1 MVEISYNIKSL
12 EWNKNLPSYKKCISN
27 SVNQIFKII
36 KFSSNNEISISFL
49 LTSNS
54 EIKLL
59 NQKYRNK
66 NKPTNVLSFPMN
78 EKIENKNYL
87 GDVVISCEKIID
99 ESYEQNIKKYKYL
112 SKMTIHGVLHLLGY
126 KHDTDRQFNKMN
138 SIEKNILEEMYKSG
152 EAPWVKW

>member
-1 MVEISYNIKSL
+1 MVEISYNIKSS

-59 NQKYRNK
+59 NQRYRNK

-87 GDVVISCEKIID
+87 GDVVIACEKIID

-138 SIEKNILEEMYKSG
+138 SIEKNILEEMYK
-152 EAPWVKW
+152 

>member
-36 KFSSNNEISISFL
+36 KFSSNNEVSISFL

-59 NQKYRNK
+59 NQRYRNK

-87 GDVVISCEKIID
+87 GDVVIACEKIID

-126 KHDTDRQFNKMN
+126 KHHTDSQYNKMN
-138 SIEKNILEEMYKSG
+138 SIEKNILEEIYK
-152 EAPWVKW
+152 

>member
-36 KFSSNNEISISFL
+36 KFSSNNEVSISFL

-59 NQKYRNK
+59 NQRYRNK

-138 SIEKNILEEMYKSG
+138 SIEKNILEEMYK
-152 EAPWVKW
+152 

>member
-1 MVEISYNIKSL
+1 MVEISYNIKSS
-12 EWNKNLPSYKKCISN
+12 EWNKNLPAYKKYISN
-27 SVNQIFKII
+27 SVNKTLKII
-36 KFSSNNEISISFL
+36 KFSSNYEVSISFL

-59 NQKYRNK
+59 NQRYRNK

-87 GDVVISCEKIID
+87 GDVVIACEKIID
-99 ESYEQNIKKYKYL
+99 ESSEQNIKKYEYL

-126 KHDTDRQFNKMN
+126 KHDTDSQFYKMN
-138 SIEKNILEEMYKSG
+138 SIEQNIFEEIYK
-152 EAPWVKW
+152 

>member
-36 KFSSNNEISISFL
+36 KFSSNNEVSISFL

-87 GDVVISCEKIID
+87 GDVVIACEKIID

-126 KHDTDRQFNKMN
+126 KHDTERQFNKMN
-138 SIEKNILEEMYKSG
+138 SIEKNILEEMYK
-152 EAPWVKW
+152 

>member
-49 LTSNS
+49 LTSSS

-59 NQKYRNK
+59 NQRYRNK

-87 GDVVISCEKIID
+87 GDIVIACEKIID

-138 SIEKNILEEMYKSG
+138 SIEKNILEEMYK
-152 EAPWVKW
+152 

>member
-27 SVNQIFKII
+27 SVNQTFKIL

-138 SIEKNILEEMYKSG
+138 SIEKNILEEMYK
-152 EAPWVKW
+152 

>member
-87 GDVVISCEKIID
+87 GDVVIACEKIID

-138 SIEKNILEEMYKSG
+138 SIEKNILEEMYK
-152 EAPWVKW
+152 

>member
-12 EWNKNLPSYKKCISN
+12 EWKKNLPSYKKCISN

-87 GDVVISCEKIID
+87 GDVVIACEKIID

-138 SIEKNILEEMYKSG
+138 SIEKNILEEMYK
-152 EAPWVKW
+152 

>member
-36 KFSSNNEISISFL
+36 KFSSNKEISISFL

-59 NQKYRNK
+59 NQRYRNK

-87 GDVVISCEKIID
+87 GDVVIACEKIID

-126 KHDTDRQFNKMN
+126 KHDTERQFNKMN
-138 SIEKNILEEMYKSG
+138 SIEKNILEGMYK
-152 EAPWVKW
+152 

>member
-12 EWNKNLPSYKKCISN
+12 EWNKNLPSYKKYISN
-27 SVNQIFKII
+27 SVIQTFKII

-87 GDVVISCEKIID
+87 GDVVIACEKIID

-138 SIEKNILEEMYKSG
+138 SIEKNILEEMY
-152 EAPWVKW
+152 E

>member
-87 GDVVISCEKIID
+87 GDVVIACEKIID

-126 KHDTDRQFNKMN
+126 KHDTERQFNKMN
-138 SIEKNILEEMYKSG
+138 SIEKNILEGMYK
-152 EAPWVKW
+152 

>member
-59 NQKYRNK
+59 NHKYRNK

-87 GDVVISCEKIID
+87 GDVVIACEKIID

-138 SIEKNILEEMYKSG
+138 SIEKNILEEIYK
-152 EAPWVKW
+152 

>member
-126 KHDTDRQFNKMN
+126 KHDTERQFNKMN
-138 SIEKNILEEMYKSG
+138 SIEKNILEEMYK
-152 EAPWVKW
+152 

>member
-27 SVNQIFKII
+27 SVNQTFKII
-36 KFSSNNEISISFL
+36 KFSSNSEVSISFL

-59 NQKYRNK
+59 NKKYRNK

-87 GDVVISCEKIID
+87 GDVVIACEKIID

-138 SIEKNILEEMYKSG
+138 SIEKNILEEMYK
-152 EAPWVKW
+152 

>member
-36 KFSSNNEISISFL
+36 KFSSNNEVSISFL

-59 NQKYRNK
+59 NKKYRNK

-87 GDVVISCEKIID
+87 GDVVIACEKIID

-126 KHDTDRQFNKMN
+126 KHDTERQFNKMN
-138 SIEKNILEEMYKSG
+138 SIEKNILEEMYK
-152 EAPWVKW
+152 

>member
-27 SVNQIFKII
+27 SVNQTFKII
-36 KFSSNNEISISFL
+36 KFSSNNEVSISFL

-138 SIEKNILEEMYKSG
+138 SIEKNILEEMYK
-152 EAPWVKW
+152 

>member
-59 NQKYRNK
+59 NQRYRNK
-66 NKPTNVLSFPMN
+66 NKSTNVLSFPMN
-78 EKIENKNYL
+78 EKIENKIYL
-87 GDVVISCEKIID
+87 GDVVIACEKIID

-138 SIEKNILEEMYKSG
+138 SIEKNILEEMYK
-152 EAPWVKW
+152 

>member
-1 MVEISYNIKSL
+1 MVEISFNIQSPA
-12 EWNKNLPSYKKCISN
+12 WSKNFPYYKKCISN
-27 SVNQIFKII
+27 SVNQTFKII
-36 KFSSNNEISISFL
+36 KFSSNNEVSISFL

-59 NQKYRNK
+59 NQRYRNK

-87 GDVVISCEKIID
+87 GDVVIACEKIID

-126 KHDTDRQFNKMN
+126 KHDTERQFNKMN
-138 SIEKNILEEMYKSG
+138 SIEKNILEEMYK
-152 EAPWVKW
+152 

>member
-12 EWNKNLPSYKKCISN
+12 EWNKNLPAYKKCISN
-27 SVNQIFKII
+27 SVNQTFKII
-36 KFSSNNEISISFL
+36 KFSSNNEVSISFL

-59 NQKYRNK
+59 NQRYRNK

-126 KHDTDRQFNKMN
+126 KHDTERQFNKMN
-138 SIEKNILEEMYKSG
+138 SIEKNILEEMYK
-152 EAPWVKW
+152 

>member
-59 NQKYRNK
+59 NQRYRNK

-87 GDVVISCEKIID
+87 GDIVIACEKIID

-138 SIEKNILEEMYKSG
+138 SIEKNILEEMYK
-152 EAPWVKW
+152 

>member
-87 GDVVISCEKIID
+87 GDVVIACEKIID

-126 KHDTDRQFNKMN
+126 KHDTERQFNKMN
-138 SIEKNILEEMYKSG
+138 SIEKNILEEMYK
-152 EAPWVKW
+152 

>member
-59 NQKYRNK
+59 NQKYRNN

-138 SIEKNILEEMYKSG
+138 SIEKNILEEMYK
-152 EAPWVKW
+152 

>member
-59 NQKYRNK
+59 NQKYRKK

-138 SIEKNILEEMYKSG
+138 SIEKNILEEMYK
-152 EAPWVKW
+152 